1 MRGGA
6 PSAGHARAA
15 IAVALML
22 AACGLPDE
30 RVPAAD
36 SSARTRHVVV
46 EDDAPA
52 ALGESGE
59 LATSGTPAPDR
70 DPVAIADALEMRAPG
85 TYLPELLEMR
95 DGWSYR
101 WRDRPLEPMRV
112 WIEPSTLT
120 GFTPDFAR
128 EVEGA
133 FEAWARIGLPFVF
146 TFVRDSS
153 RAEVHVTWVERFD
166 GRMTG
171 RTLWR
176 HDEHGWI
183 TAGAIVLSL
192 QLPDGRPV
200 VRDGVRAVA
209 LHEVGHLIGLDHPD
223 DATSVMSAQV
233 FVTEMSEA
241 DRRTARLVY
250 DLPPGRIRP

>member
-1 MRGGA
+1 MR
-6 PSAGHARAA
+6 PI
-15 IAVALML
+15 IAVLALV
-22 AACGLPDE
+22 ACSGSDTAP
-30 RVPAAD
+30 R
-36 SSARTRHVVV
+36 ARHIVV
-46 EDDAPA
+46 EEDAPA
-52 ALGESGE
+52 ALSASGE
-59 LATSGTPAPDR
+59 LEASGSPAPER
-70 DPVAIADALEMRAPG
+70 DPVAIAAALDLRAPD

-101 WRDRPLEPMRV
+101 WRDRSLEPMRV
-112 WIEPSTLT
+112 WIEPSSL
-120 GFTPDFAR
+120 GGYTPDFAR
-128 EVEGA
+128 EVEAA

-146 TFVRDSS
+146 TFVRDSA
-153 RAEVHVTWVERFD
+153 RAEVHVTWVERFE

-171 RTLWR
+171 RTMWR

-183 TAGAIVLSL
+183 TAGSIQLSL

-200 VRDGVRAVA
+200 VREGVRAVA
-209 LHEVGHLIGLDHPD
+209 LHEVGHLIGLDHPE

-233 FVTEMSEA
+233 FVTDMSEA